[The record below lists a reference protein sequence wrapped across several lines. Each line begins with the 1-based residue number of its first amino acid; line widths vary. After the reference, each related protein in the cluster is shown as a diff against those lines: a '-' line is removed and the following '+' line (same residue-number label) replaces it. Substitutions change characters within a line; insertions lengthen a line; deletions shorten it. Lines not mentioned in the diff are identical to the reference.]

1 MVSRQCSHS
10 QFDYVGI
17 SDDPDFFYGQSNL
30 VPAARQT
37 FAIIGEYYS
46 LSETI
51 ILNSQID

>member
-10 QFDYVGI
+10 QFDYVEI